1 MMENLNKYHT
11 LIKYCNLSVEDLNEM
26 SEYEMDCMYNIIK
39 EKIEK

>member
-1 MMENLNKYHT
+1 MEKLNMYYA
-11 LIKYCNLSVEDLNEM
+11 LIKYCNLSIEDLNEM

>member
-1 MMENLNKYHT
+1 MIKKLNKYYA
-11 LIKYCNLSVEDLNEM
+11 LIKHCNLSIEDLNEM

>member
-1 MMENLNKYHT
+1 MIKKINKYYA
-11 LIKYCNLSVEDLNEM
+11 LIKYCNLSIEDLNEM